1 MSAAPK
7 QPDSAPIPPRF
18 ARVVPFNRISE
29 EAYHALNAKSDHKL
43 EYHQG
48 EVVAM
53 AGASVAHN
61 FIVDNT
67 LGVLLVLLRGKSC
80 RPIGSDLRI
89 YAENKSSYFF
99 PDLTVVCG
107 ERQLKTDIQPAALLN
122 PLLIVEVLSTST
134 AAYDRGRKFQLYQSI
149 PSLCYYLLLDSQQ
162 VSADLYSREPNA
174 DLWTLR
180 HSEDLT
186 ATLPLPTLGIELP
199 LAEIYAAVV
208 FGEGENI
215 TDAT

>member
-1 MSAAPK
+1 MSAVPN
-7 QPDSAPIPPRF
+7 QPNSAPIPPRF

-29 EAYHALNAKSDHKL
+29 AAYLALNATSDQKL

-67 LGVLLVLLRGKSC
+67 LGALLILLRGKPC
-80 RPIGSDLRI
+80 RPIGSDMRI
-89 YAENKSSYFF
+89 YAEEKGSYFF

-122 PLLIVEVLSTST
+122 PLLIVEVLSAST
-134 AAYDRGRKFQLYQSI
+134 AAYDLGRKFQLYQSI
-149 PSLCYYLLLDSQQ
+149 PSLRYYLLLDSQQ
-162 VSADLYSREPNA
+162 VSADLYSRDPGA

-180 HSEDLT
+180 HFEDL
-186 ATLPLPTLGIELP
+186 AAALPFPALEIELP
-199 LAEIYAAVV
+199 LAEVYAAVV
-208 FGEGENI
+208 FGEGEEVR
-215 TDAT
+215 